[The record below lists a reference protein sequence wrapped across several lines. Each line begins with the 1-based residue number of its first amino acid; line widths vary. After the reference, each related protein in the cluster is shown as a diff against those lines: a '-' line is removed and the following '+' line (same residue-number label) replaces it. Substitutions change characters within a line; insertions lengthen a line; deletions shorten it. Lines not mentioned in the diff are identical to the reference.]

1 MLPEVTLPHLCV
13 TKRIDG
19 GATSLRE
26 RIKGLRFISVRP
38 AVSYNR
44 RLIVP
49 TLR

>member
-1 MLPEVTLPHLCV
+1 MLPEVTPPHLCV

-19 GATSLRE
+19 GATPLRE
-26 RIKGLRFISVRP
+26 GIKGLRFISIRS

-44 RLIVP
+44 RLIVL